1 MLILIRITNGD
12 LLEDKIIQ
20 IIPEFKYDDKDT
32 KIDYDFQKQEIN
44 TANDVFNIL
53 PETKCDGKL
62 QVFFKDSQGN
72 PVPIG

>member
-32 KIDYDFQKQEIN
+32 KIDYDFQK
-44 TANDVFNIL
+44 
-53 PETKCDGKL
+53 
-62 QVFFKDSQGN
+62 
-72 PVPIG
+72 